1 MWNWNPAKTFLDAF
15 SQQKLLT
22 LEKTKGEREDKKLAM
37 EEEVHNALM
46 PFRARKAQLDIES
59 TMADIAGKNQQM
71 EYKAGNL
78 RASLQM
84 QNGGLSQ
91 ASDYGIKI
99 PWAADAGDAGN
110 FNGTSNFSQALAP
123 RMSKQ

>member
-1 MWNWNPAKTFLDAF
+1 MWNWNPAKTFLDAY

-91 ASDYGIKI
+91 IGDYGIKNLSFVNTG
-99 PWAADAGDAGN
+99 ANDFKGS
-110 FNGTSNFSQALAP
+110 SNFSQALIP
-123 RMSKQ
+123 NKPE